1 MFVKQGPV
9 ASCTRSASFPQIE
22 REMSIA
28 DTMSLIRH
36 FLLPFFLCSFAIPVI
51 AEQAAHRPQSSLWP
65 KSATQERLDSL
76 VRQIFKEGSPH
87 SSDPGVALGQ
97 QLSNSS
103 NPDPTPGSTSF
114 ELFGDYPTS
123 SIPQTLKDTILQK
136 TVNYAGAMYCPAVQ
150 AGRWDCGTYC
160 DANPDFVLDV
170 FGGDGNSDPHYIVGW
185 NPRTK
190 EIVVSHE
197 GSNFTHL
204 NMYINDFNFAPSLL
218 DGDLASTLSGVAR
231 SRSKSSVPAGPL
243 ELWLPSRL
251 TGDSDVDF
259 ALVHTGFQSTW
270 RRTYP
275 AIKASVLRLTQLH
288 PDTASI
294 FVTGHSLGSAVAVL
308 DGIALRSVVSNSIG
322 FESEL
327 CLLSHSHHKDVVPHL
342 GPLIMGYQHSQ
353 NEIFITQSNSTYDTK
368 TVLCQGQEN
377 TNCALGQL
385 QLGTLD
391 HGGPYLGVR
400 IGAGLC

>member
-1 MFVKQGPV
+1 
-9 ASCTRSASFPQIE
+9 
-22 REMSIA
+22 
-28 DTMSLIRH
+28 MSLIRH

-218 DGDLASTLSGVAR
+218 DGDLANTLSGVAR

-322 FESEL
+322 FEVNVLGQPRVGNPVFAS
-327 CLLSHSHHKDVVPHL
+327 LLDSLVASQNFAYYHTVITRTSSPISGHW
-342 GPLIMGYQHSQ
+342 Q

>member
-1 MFVKQGPV
+1 
-9 ASCTRSASFPQIE
+9 
-22 REMSIA
+22 
-28 DTMSLIRH
+28 
-36 FLLPFFLCSFAIPVI
+36 
-51 AEQAAHRPQSSLWP
+51 
-65 KSATQERLDSL
+65 
-76 VRQIFKEGSPH
+76 
-87 SSDPGVALGQ
+87 
-97 QLSNSS
+97 
-103 NPDPTPGSTSF
+103 
-114 ELFGDYPTS
+114 
-123 SIPQTLKDTILQK
+123 
-136 TVNYAGAMYCPAVQ
+136 
-150 AGRWDCGTYC
+150 
-160 DANPDFVLDV
+160 
-170 FGGDGNSDPHYIVGW
+170 
-185 NPRTK
+185 
-190 EIVVSHE
+190 
-197 GSNFTHL
+197 
-204 NMYINDFNFAPSLL
+204 MYINDFNFAPSLL

-308 DGIALRSVVSNSIG
+308 DGIALRSVVSKSIG
-322 FESEL
+322 FEVNVLGQPRVGNPVFAS
-327 CLLSHSHHKDVVPHL
+327 LLDSLVASQNFAYYHTVITRTSSPISGHW
-342 GPLIMGYQHSQ
+342 Q
-353 NEIFITQSNSTYDTK
+353 NEIFITHSNSTYHTE